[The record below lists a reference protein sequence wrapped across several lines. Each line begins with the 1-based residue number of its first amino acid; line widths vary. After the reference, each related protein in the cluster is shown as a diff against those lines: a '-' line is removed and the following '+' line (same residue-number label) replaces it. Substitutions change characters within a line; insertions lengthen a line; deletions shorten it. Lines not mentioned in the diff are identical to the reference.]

1 MADAMKSLTESFR
14 NVGVSRAYG
23 QPIRLDGREIVPVAL
38 VSFGFGGGTEGGDPE
53 EAGTGGGGGGLV
65 FPLGVYSHD
74 DGGRLT
80 FRPNPLALTACLMPL
95 VCAASL
101 ALRGALR
108 ARR

>member
-65 FPLGVYSHD
+65 FPLGVY
-74 DGGRLT
+74 T
-80 FRPNPLALTACLMPL
+80 TTTA
-95 VCAASL
+95 A
-101 ALRGALR
+101 G
-108 ARR
+108 